1 MLCSHWHAKR
11 KVAENEIKT
20 KIERHTIIKEMI
32 KSEGNGNII
41 NKFFT
46 EILKKKEQD
55 EREKE
60 RNGS

>member
-1 MLCSHWHAKR
+1 MHCSHWHTKR
-11 KVAENEIKT
+11 KEAKDEIKT
-20 KIERHTIIKEMI
+20 KIERDTIIKEMI
-32 KSEGNGNII
+32 KSEGNWIII

-60 RNGS
+60 RKGS